1 MVSDYS
7 FQRQWQTFCPEQPM
21 GKEWKNKIVID
32 PEILAGKPLIEG
44 TRISVEF
51 VIDLLA
57 RGWSTKQIME
67 EYKHLKEDDV
77 QACLAYAD
85 DRR

>member
-7 FQRQWQTFCPEQPM
+7 FQRQWKIFCPEQTM
-21 GKEWKNKIVID
+21 GKEWKNQIVID
-32 PEILAGKPLIEG
+32 PEILTGKPLIKG

-57 RGWSTKQIME
+57 RGWSTKKILD

-77 QACLAYAD
+77 QACLAYVD
-85 DRR
+85 DYR